1 MLRDSCLIKELTS
14 VADANQSFEWGSG
27 KEADSIRTLTSQEMV
42 VSVQNILKGHNLEEG
57 VWVFGYGS
65 LMWNPDFKVAEK
77 ISGIISGYHRRL
89 CLKSIVYRGTPDY
102 HGLVFG
108 LDKGDSCQGMV
119 YRIAEENIHSE
130 MQKIWEREMFAG
142 TYIPSWVNV
151 TTKQGSISAVTFV
164 INHEHEHYIPDLELE
179 EIAERVVKAEGTCG
193 SCHDYVQN
201 TVKSLHQLGL
211 RDPALEQLLTLIEY
225 PQNFVN
231 SK

>member
-1 MLRDSCLIKELTS
+1 MTKELKKEVNS
-14 VADANQSFEWGSG
+14 NSSYKWGTG
-27 KEADSIRTLTSQEMV
+27 EEADSIRTMNSEELSD
-42 VSVQNILKGHNLEEG
+42 SVQQMLKGINLKEG

-65 LMWNPDFKVAEK
+65 LMWNPDFILAEK
-77 ISGIISGYHRRL
+77 RTGIVTGYHRRL
-89 CLKSIVYRGTPDY
+89 CLKSIVYRGTADY

-108 LDKGDSCQGMV
+108 LDKGNSCQGMV
-119 YRIAEENIHSE
+119 YRIAEGNIHSE

-164 INHEHEHYIPDLELE
+164 INQEHEHYIPDLELE

>member
-1 MLRDSCLIKELTS
+1 MTKELKKEVNS
-14 VADANQSFEWGSG
+14 NSSYKWGTG
-27 KEADSIRTLTSQEMV
+27 EEADSIRTMNSEKLSE
-42 VSVQNILKGHNLEEG
+42 SVQQMLKGINLKDG

-65 LMWNPDFKVAEK
+65 LMWNPDFILAEK
-77 ISGIISGYHRRL
+77 RTGTVTGHHRRL

-142 TYIPSWVNV
+142 TYIPTWVNV
-151 TTKQGSISAVTFV
+151 ITKQGAISAVTFV
-164 INHEHEHYIPDLELE
+164 INNKHEHYIPDLELE
-179 EIAERVVKAEGTCG
+179 EIAERVVNAEGTCG

-201 TVKSLHQLGL
+201 TVKRLHQLGL